1 MKTTIKN
8 GGIEQAILAAV
19 EETQGLE
26 ALDKERLEYL
36 KSLPQ
41 DRVEVENN
49 RLENTLFPFKKLLEA
64 TK

>member
-49 RLENTLFPFKKLLEA
+49 RLENMLFPFKKLLEA